1 MVGRPAASAAATIS
15 APSSASM
22 ASGFSHATIL
32 PAASA
37 ARAISR
43 CELFGVQMS
52 TRSTSGRS
60 TTRRQSVSVSCHPQR
75 SAKAASAPGVRAD
88 ATFSTGSNGRSKKRP
103 TCRYALEWARPMKP

>member
-1 MVGRPAASAAATIS
+1 MVGRRAASAAATIF
-15 APSSASM
+15 APCSASI

-37 ARAISR
+37 ASAISR
-43 CELFGVQMS
+43 CELFGVQTS

-75 SAKAASAPGVRAD
+75 AAKASSAAGVRAD

-103 TCRYALEWARPMKP
+103 TCR

>member
-37 ARAISR
+37 ARAILR

-52 TRSTSGRS
+52 TKSTSDRS
-60 TTRRQSVSVSCHPQR
+60 TTRRQSVSVPCHPQR
-75 SAKAASAPGVRAD
+75 AAKAASAAGVRAD

-103 TCRYALEWARPMKP
+103 TCR